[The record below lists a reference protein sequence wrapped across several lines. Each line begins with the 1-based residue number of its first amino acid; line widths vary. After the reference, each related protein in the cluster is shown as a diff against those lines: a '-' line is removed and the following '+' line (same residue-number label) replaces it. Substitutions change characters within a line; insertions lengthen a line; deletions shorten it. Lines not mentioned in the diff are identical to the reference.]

1 MKELD
6 EQSMRAL
13 EELIPSLAEEALK
26 MARTRTLQSGRSV
39 VEAVDGKL
47 IESFPDGTY
56 TILRSLA
63 APIPVTP
70 GQKLI
75 RRRPV

>member
-47 IESFPDGTY
+47 IESLPDGIF

-75 RRRPV
+75 RRSPV